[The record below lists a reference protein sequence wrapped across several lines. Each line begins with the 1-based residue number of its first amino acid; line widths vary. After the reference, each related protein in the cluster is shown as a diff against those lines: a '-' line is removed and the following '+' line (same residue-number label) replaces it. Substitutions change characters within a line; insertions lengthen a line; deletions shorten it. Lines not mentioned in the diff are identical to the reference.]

1 MSGNV
6 AGNSASSMTTPTV
19 VMLKVMV
26 RGSSF
31 STTFWPMTVQT
42 AKARHDATPYRT
54 PTGESAMVPGMTPE
68 MANMPASARMTA
80 VAIFNVNRSLK
91 TTVESRATTAG

>member
-1 MSGNV
+1 
-6 AGNSASSMTTPTV
+6 
-19 VMLKVMV
+19 
-26 RGSSF
+26 
-31 STTFWPMTVQT
+31 
-42 AKARHDATPYRT
+42 
-54 PTGESAMVPGMTPE
+54 MVPGMTPE